1 MVGDAHEVRRRATR
15 FFWGWLI
22 VASGFSIAANVGHAL
37 FIIEH
42 KGPVFTASAAVL
54 AVAPPLVQIAA
65 THSIS
70 ELVRTRAGGKTYRSA
85 LAMTVIVGGFAFILS
100 FVAIRSLATFLGFT
114 EQVLGVPVAS
124 IFPLAIDVSIGH
136 ATLCLLSL
144 SAPGAAVADADLS
157 VGDAVDASRG
167 SGGSSGVDTAQCRL
181 TRVSAERVQRRRAA
195 TAEVE
200 SVAQRPAVTGPRGDG
215 QPTPALAAVDAG
227 LRPVMGTEAVG
238 KGDGALLV
246 MAARIV
252 QARITTKAPEVVAE
266 LLADRVAGMAPTAIA
281 KKNDVHHSVV
291 RKVLEFADP
300 ELGAG

>member
-1 MVGDAHEVRRRATR
+1 VVSDVHGVRRRATR
-15 FFWGWLI
+15 FFWGWLM

-37 FIIEH
+37 LIIEH
-42 KGPVFTASAAVL
+42 RGSVFTASAAVL

-70 ELVRTRAGGKTYRSA
+70 QLVRTRAGGATYGSA

-114 EQVLGVPVAS
+114 EQVLGMPVAS

-144 SAPGAAVADADLS
+144 STLGAAADADD
-157 VGDAVDASRG
+157 VPANNA
-167 SGGSSGVDTAQCRL
+167 VDTARSSGAPAGVGSEDYGP
-181 TRVSAERVQRRRAA
+181 TPVSAERVRRRRPA
-195 TAEVE
+195 TADVE
-200 SVAQRPAVTGPRGDG
+200 AAAQRPTVTGPRSHGRPGRAFGAVSVPLGPGVGSAVGGDG
-215 QPTPALAAVDAG
+215 DLWVI
-227 LRPVMGTEAVG
+227 
-238 KGDGALLV
+238 
-246 MAARIV
+246 AARIV
-252 QARITTKAPEVVAE
+252 QAKITTKATEVVAE

-291 RKVLEFADP
+291 RKVLEFADS
-300 ELGAG
+300 ELRAS

>member
-1 MVGDAHEVRRRATR
+1 MVGDVHEVRRRAAR

-37 FIIEH
+37 LIIEH
-42 KGPVFTASAAVL
+42 GGLVFTASAAVL

-65 THSIS
+65 THSVS
-70 ELVRTRAGGKTYRSA
+70 QLVRTRAGGATYRFA
-85 LAMTVIVGGFAFILS
+85 LAMTVIVGGFAFMLS

-124 IFPLAIDVSIGH
+124 ILPLAIDVSIGH

-144 SAPGAAVADADLS
+144 STPGTAAAAADLAAD
-157 VGDAVDASRG
+157 DAVDAARRSASAGDG
-167 SGGSSGVDTAQCRL
+167 SAEYGL
-181 TRVSAERVQRRRAA
+181 TRMSAQRIQRRRPA
-195 TAEVE
+195 TADVE
-200 SVAQRPAVTGPRGDG
+200 AVALRAAVTGPRSDGRPGRALGAVGAALGPGVGSAVGGEGDG
-215 QPTPALAAVDAG
+215 D
-227 LRPVMGTEAVG
+227 
-238 KGDGALLV
+238 LLV
-246 MAARIV
+246 IAARIV
-252 QARITTKAPEVVAE
+252 EAKITTKAPEVVAE

-300 ELGAG
+300 ELRAS

>member
-1 MVGDAHEVRRRATR
+1 MVSDVHEVRRRATR

-37 FIIEH
+37 LIIQH
-42 KGPVFTASAAVL
+42 KGSVFTTSAAVL

-70 ELVRTRAGGKTYRSA
+70 QLVRTRAGGKTYKSA

-114 EQVLGVPVAS
+114 EQVFGVPVAS

-144 SAPGAAVADADLS
+144 STPAAAAADSPPDHAAES
-157 VGDAVDASRG
+157 TRG
-167 SGGSSGVDTAQCRL
+167 SGAPATVAKPGYRPA
-181 TRVSAERVQRRRAA
+181 RVSAERVQSHRPGPADL
-195 TAEVE
+195 EVNGR
-200 SVAQRPAVTGPRGDG
+200 RPAVPGPPDVSQQGR
-215 QPTPALAAVDAG
+215 ALAAVSAPLVAG
-227 LRPVMGTEAVG
+227 VDIEPGES
-238 KGDGALLV
+238 DDDLLV
-246 MAARIV
+246 IAARIV
-252 QARITTKAPEVVAE
+252 EAKITTKAPELVAD
-266 LLADRVAGMAPTAIA
+266 LLADRVAGMGPTAIA

-300 ELGAG
+300 ALRAC